1 MEIYVNQTVTF
12 EDKSYDPDGYIT
24 ETSWGSNTISKT
36 WEKPGTYNVDLKV
49 KDNYGEEDYVSIVVY
64 VRDKNY
70 PLGPNDY

>member
-1 MEIYVNQTVTF
+1 MSYTNEKTEYNLK
-12 EDKSYDPDGYIT
+12 DKKYSFSSGPKDY
-24 ETSWGSNTISKT
+24 S
-36 WEKPGTYNVDLKV
+36 DLKV